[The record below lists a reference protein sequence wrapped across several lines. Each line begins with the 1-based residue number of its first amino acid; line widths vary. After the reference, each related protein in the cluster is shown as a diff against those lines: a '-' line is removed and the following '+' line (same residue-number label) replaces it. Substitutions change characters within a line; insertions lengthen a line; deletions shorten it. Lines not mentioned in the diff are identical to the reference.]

1 MTHEKRL
8 HDCAAKLYAFLSVM
22 RRLGPK
28 RVPLA
33 FQSDASFRVG
43 SLPLLA
49 EFLTGLPSDLCYAVE
64 VRHRGWLSDRFY
76 RLLEDHHT
84 PVVLADLVYM
94 PKLDRVTTDFAYI
107 QLLGKRST
115 IPDDF
120 SRVRLDLEP
129 ELAQWAVGVRK
140 YLERGLTV
148 FVFAN
153 NHLQGHGPAAA
164 RTLPGDLAGVASRR

>member
-1 MTHEKRL
+1 MTRERRL
-8 HDCAAKLYAFLSVM
+8 HDCAAKLYAFLSEM

-49 EFLTGLPSDLCYAVE
+49 EFLTGLPSDLCYAVK
-64 VRHRGWLSDRFY
+64 VR
-76 RLLEDHHT
+76 
-84 PVVLADLVYM
+84 
-94 PKLDRVTTDFAYI
+94 
-107 QLLGKRST
+107 
-115 IPDDF
+115 
-120 SRVRLDLEP
+120 
-129 ELAQWAVGVRK
+129 WAVGVRK

-164 RTLPGDLAGVASRR
+164 RALLGDLAGVASQR